1 MGKKNV
7 VFTNV
12 RIIVLVVLVIPF
24 VFLMSI
30 RSEFTKHLNTKYT
43 EQSFKVGFTKID
55 PIYGH
60 YYANVTCLND
70 ETSFPISKGFKT
82 KKIDDDYIYYKSRNQ
97 YNSKIKKA
105 FDDSN
110 VQKNI
115 RSVTGGGKIP
125 FENSASYE
133 QVSIYLISDQVKAA
147 KEVLQIL
154 KEKNIYAEKV
164 IFTYEK
170 DKHVYELHLSSTDYK
185 LTEEEIELSII
196 KIK

>member
-1 MGKKNV
+1 
-7 VFTNV
+7 
-12 RIIVLVVLVIPF
+12 VVLVIAF
-24 VFLMSI
+24 VFLLNI
-30 RSEFTKHLNTKYT
+30 RSEFTKYLDTKYT

-82 KKIDDDYIYYKSRNQ
+82 KKINDDYIQYKSRNQ
-97 YNSKIKKA
+97 YNFKIKSI
-105 FDDSN
+105 FDGTN

-115 RSVTGGGKIP
+115 RSVTGGGKTP

-133 QVSIYLISDQVKAA
+133 QVNIYLISNTDQVTAA
-147 KEVLQIL
+147 KEVLKII
-154 KEKNIYAEKV
+154 KDKDIYAEKV

-170 DKHVYELHLSSTDYK
+170 DKHVYELHLSSNDYN
-185 LTEEEIELSII
+185 LTEEEIELSIR

>member
-1 MGKKNV
+1 
-7 VFTNV
+7 VF
-12 RIIVLVVLVIPF
+12 LVIAF
-24 VFLMSI
+24 VFLLSI
-30 RSEFTKHLNTKYT
+30 RSEFTNYLDTKYT

-70 ETSFPISKGFKT
+70 DTSFPISKGFKT
-82 KKIDDDYIYYKSRNQ
+82 KKINDDYIQYKSRNQ
-97 YNSKIKKA
+97 YNFKIKSI
-105 FDDSN
+105 FDGTK

-115 RSVTGGGKIP
+115 SSVTGGGKTP
-125 FENSASYE
+125 FENNASYE
-133 QVSIYLISDQVKAA
+133 QVNMYLISDQVKAA

-170 DKHVYELHLSSTDYK
+170 DKHLYELHLSSTDYN
-185 LTEEEIELSII
+185 LTEEEIELSIM